1 MKITYNLDMASYK
14 SKAKKEKKPEG
25 RPTDYN
31 PKYCQMLLDYFN
43 VKPYSKNSL
52 GKLEASDFK
61 SLAGFAISIGVHRE
75 TLLNWSKQYPE
86 FFDAYKRAKDFQENF
101 LVVNGMKGLINP
113 AFSIFTA
120 KNVLNWRDKRDVEIP
135 ENSLEKLTDEELD
148 TLIREKMAKIN

>member
-1 MKITYNLDMASYK
+1 MATYK
-14 SKAKKEKKPEG
+14 SKTKKERNPEG

-43 VKPYSKNSL
+43 VKPYKENHL

-61 SLAGFAISIGVHRE
+61 SPAGFAISIGVHRE

-86 FFDAYKRAKDFQENF
+86 FFDAYKRAKDYQENF
-101 LVVNGMKGLINP
+101 LVVNGMRGLINP

-120 KNVLNWRDKRDVEIP
+120 KNVLNWRDKKDIEVA
-135 ENSLEKLTDEELD
+135 ENPLAKVSDFDLDERIAMLKEKN
-148 TLIREKMAKIN
+148 KV